1 MTNEEIKSSVNRI
14 FEEGFEINPD
24 DLHAEAHIFNDL
36 GLDSLDIVD
45 LIVMLQK
52 EFKVQVREDER
63 LREIRTVGDLYNY
76 LETLKKEQEAA
87 NSG

>member
-1 MTNEEIKSSVNRI
+1 MTSEKIRTSVERI
-14 FEEGFEINPD
+14 FQEGFEINPEN
-24 DLHAEAHIFNDL
+24 LSPEAHIFNDL

-63 LREIRTVGDLYNY
+63 LREIQTLGDLYNY
-76 LETLKKEQEAA
+76 LETLSKEQEHT
-87 NSG
+87 NSR